1 MTSLWAVVKTGFSV
15 HVENG
20 SMRCVWKIVQL
31 TVTEIQDFAQAALN
45 NICDNA
51 LYMLSTIISLLLRVR
66 DTVYKRVVKCIELY
80 V

>member
-1 MTSLWAVVKTGFSV
+1 MTSLWVVVKTGFSV

-51 LYMLSTIISLLLRVR
+51 LYILSIKLLRVR
-66 DTVYKRVVKCIELY
+66 DTVYKRVVQCIELY